1 MNVEFKKQNNQN
13 KKLVA
18 DNKNLNN
25 QLNNITA
32 QNENI
37 KKDNALL
44 IKKFNDLEVKAV
56 ENNIVMNDVI
66 QNNTTPSF
74 ANLFKINEN
83 KTVSQPMAE
92 IINSVNNYNRQKKVE
107 KIIL

>member
-1 MNVEFKKQNNQN
+1 MNE
-13 KKLVA
+13 A
-18 DNKNLNN
+18 
-25 QLNNITA
+25 
-32 QNENI
+32 
-37 KKDNALL
+37 
-44 IKKFNDLEVKAV
+44 
-56 ENNIVMNDVI
+56 I

-74 ANLFKINEN
+74 ADLFKINEN